1 MKDTIIVSRDLD
13 LVSNHFNCVIGQYC
27 SHASLAFAY
36 ESQLDSGLI
45 NILKA
50 KGVPVIG
57 GARLNKIA
65 QSILMDRLSIN
76 HPKTFFTNQLQPI
89 NSIDLLNAYVDLDEF
104 VVKPINGARGIAV
117 KKISRKDFKKC
128 LINKNEV
135 SCVFADE
142 RKFLKEEQNSDYRHV
157 RVEDYITSM
166 IIQEPIDVSREFRLI
181 LFKSGNKLIYERE
194 RKDGQ
199 FCANLSH
206 GSTPK
211 TVDDEFYNQ
220 HFSKIEKSFLKV
232 MDDFEYP
239 FLSIDL
245 YLDKNN
251 VAGCFEFQMEFAY
264 EGFDHTLVRKNMI
277 ESIKYFI
284 KKYEPF

>member
-1 MKDTIIVSRDLD
+1 MKYTIIVSRDLD
-13 LVSNHFNCVIGQYC
+13 LVSNHFNCVIGEYC
-27 SHASLAFAY
+27 SHASLAFVH
-36 ESQLDSGLI
+36 ETQLDSVLI

-57 GARLNKIA
+57 GTRLDKIA

-104 VVKPINGARGIAV
+104 VVKPISGARGIAV

-128 LINKNEV
+128 LINRNEV
-135 SCVFADE
+135 PSVFGE
-142 RKFLKEEQNSDYRHV
+142 ESKFLKENSDIRHV
-157 RVEDYITSM
+157 RIEDYITSM

-181 LFKSGNKLIYERE
+181 LFKPGNKLIYERE

-211 TVDDEFYNQ
+211 SVDDEFYNQ
-220 HFSKIEKSFLKV
+220 HFSKIEKTFLKI

-251 VAGCFEFQMEFAY
+251 VVGCFEFQMEFAY
-264 EGFDHTLVRKNMI
+264 EGFDHILVRKNMI
-277 ESIKYFI
+277 ESIEYFI

>member
-13 LVSNHFNCVIGQYC
+13 LVSNHFNCVNGQYC
-27 SHASLAFAY
+27 SHASLAFVY
-36 ESQLDSGLI
+36 ETQLDSGLI
-45 NILKA
+45 NILQA
-50 KGVPVIG
+50 KGIPVIG
-57 GARLNKIA
+57 GIRLDKIA
-65 QSILMDRLSIN
+65 QSVLMERLSIN

-104 VVKPINGARGIAV
+104 VVKPIMGARGIAV

-128 LINKNEV
+128 LINRNEV
-135 SCVFADE
+135 PSVFAE
-142 RKFLKEEQNSDYRHV
+142 ESKFLKENSDIRHV

-181 LFKSGNKLIYERE
+181 LFKPGNKLIYERE

-206 GSTPK
+206 GSIPK

-220 HFSKIEKSFLKV
+220 HFSKIEKAFLKI

-239 FLSIDL
+239 FLSVDL

>member
-1 MKDTIIVSRDLD
+1 MKATIIVSRDLD

-27 SHASLAFAY
+27 SHASLAFIY
-36 ESQLDSGLI
+36 ESHLDTDLI
-45 NILKA
+45 NILQA
-50 KGVPVIG
+50 RGVPVIG
-57 GARLNKIA
+57 GARLNKVA

-117 KKISRKDFKKC
+117 KLISRKDFKKC
-128 LINKNEV
+128 LANRNEIH
-135 SCVFADE
+135 SVFADE
-142 RKFLKEEQNSDYRHV
+142 RKFLKEEENSDIGYV
-157 RVEDYITSM
+157 KIESYISSM
-166 IIQEPIDVSREFRLI
+166 IIQEPINVSKEFRLI
-181 LFKSGNKLIYERE
+181 LFKPGNKLIYERE
-194 RKDGQ
+194 RKQGQ

-211 TVDDEFYNQ
+211 AVDEDFYKQ
-220 HFSKIEKSFLKV
+220 HFSKIEKAFLKI

-264 EGFDHTLVRKNMI
+264 EGFDHILVRNNMI
-277 ESIKYFI
+277 ESINYFI